1 MLGGFVFFSHQI
13 GSFMGVWLGGLLYDT
28 TGSYDVVWYLAIAL
42 GLIASALN
50 LPINEASIERNNQ
63 LQPA

>member
-1 MLGGFVFFSHQI
+1 
-13 GSFMGVWLGGLLYDT
+13 MGVWLGGLLYDT

>member
-1 MLGGFVFFSHQI
+1 
-13 GSFMGVWLGGLLYDT
+13 LLYDT

-50 LPINEASIERNNQ
+50 LAINEASIERNNQ